1 MRTIAI
7 AALFASAAWGQTAQR
22 TLRFGATETV
32 QEMQE
37 IATAVTSM
45 TDRPDS
51 SIDTVQRTL
60 LVSGTPAQ
68 VAATEWVF
76 QELDKPANR
85 KPVAEPDP
93 VVHEYRI
100 SGTDENI
107 IRVFYLAN
115 TTTVQDFQELATL
128 IRSIGEIRRVFIY
141 NTPRALVL
149 RGTAPQIAM
158 AETLVRQLDQPSTAS
173 EQRPRSG
180 PEFRVPGSSDDIVR
194 VFYVKNAASV
204 QEFQEVATAIR
215 ATVEI
220 RRLFTYN
227 RPRAVA
233 LRASADQVAAAGW
246 LFDAL
251 DQRSGAGTGPQQYEM
266 PGTAEGVVRVFYL
279 PDTPSVAAFQQ
290 TAKSLREATGI
301 RRVFT
306 YNAPR
311 ALVLRGTAPQIALA
325 AQVIAQRDP
334 AVAH

>member
-7 AALFASAAWGQTAQR
+7 AALFASAGWGQDAAR
-22 TLRFGATETV
+22 TFRFGSAETV

-37 IATAVTSM
+37 IATAVKAM
-45 TDRPDS
+45 TDGPASAVDAA
-51 SIDTVQRTL
+51 QRTL
-60 LVSGTPAQ
+60 AVSGTPAQ
-68 VAATEWVF
+68 IAAAEWVF

-85 KPVAEPDP
+85 KPVSEPDP
-93 VVHEYRI
+93 AVHEYRM

-107 IRVFYLAN
+107 VRVFYLAN

-128 IRSIGEIRRVFIY
+128 IRSIGEVRRVFIY

-149 RGTAPQIAM
+149 RGATPQIAM
-158 AETLVRQLDQPSTAS
+158 AETLVRQLDQPALAAD
-173 EQRPRSG
+173 QRPRTG
-180 PEFRVPGSSDDIVR
+180 AEFRVPGSTDDIVR

-233 LRASADQVAAAGW
+233 LRASADQVAAAAW
-246 LFDAL
+246 LFDQL
-251 DQRSGAGTGPQQYEM
+251 DRPAGAGDGTAQYQM
-266 PGTAEGVVRVFYL
+266 PGTTEGVVRVFHL
-279 PDTPSVAAFQQ
+279 PDTPTVAAFQEA
-290 TAKSLREATGI
+290 AKSVRQAAGI

-311 ALVLRGTAPQIALA
+311 ALVLRGTAPQIAVASQLISEQDA
-325 AQVIAQRDP
+325 